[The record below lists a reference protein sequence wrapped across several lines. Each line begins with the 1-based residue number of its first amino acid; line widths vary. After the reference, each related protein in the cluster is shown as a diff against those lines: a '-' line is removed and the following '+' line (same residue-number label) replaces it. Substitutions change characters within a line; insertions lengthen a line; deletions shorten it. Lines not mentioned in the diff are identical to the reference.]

1 MTKLTVFVR
10 GIGEGGVG
18 VGGRGSGY
26 VLNIRRVEGA
36 TKMEQMRTRWEEVA
50 KFRHFVI
57 NL

>member
-1 MTKLTVFVR
+1 MR
-10 GIGEGGVG
+10 GIGEDGVG
-18 VGGRGSGY
+18 VGGRGLGY

>member
-1 MTKLTVFVR
+1 MR

-18 VGGRGSGY
+18 VGGRDLGY